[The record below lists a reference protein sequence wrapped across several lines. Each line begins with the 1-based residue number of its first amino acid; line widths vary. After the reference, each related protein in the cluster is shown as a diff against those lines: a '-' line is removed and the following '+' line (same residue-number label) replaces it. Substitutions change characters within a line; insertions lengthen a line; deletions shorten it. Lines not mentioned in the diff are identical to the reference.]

1 MNKEFIIK
9 ILQYEGYPSY
19 MIENTI
25 CKLEN
30 LSEPIKTWFSDWL
43 KDKNVILKER
53 IYGFSFIELV
63 ENYKMKEIG
72 AFITLDWLKREPE
85 HARKKLSLHYH
96 LMADRR
102 ALEIIELE
110 RSTQNTHI
118 FEDSVVANN
127 TTEFDDAEFG
137 AIKMMLSRG
146 ENIIQRHLSNPE
158 NAEEYHRKLWSALDS
173 ALDKMPR
180 FIGTHL
186 SRAEFYIELNSF
198 KKGQQFTHPFYLTTS
213 QDDNVVK
220 SFSKDKV
227 KFYWDIEL
235 SNNTKAVEMPNYC
248 FEQQIEI
255 PRNTTFEVLDIDFV
269 NSILYVKE
277 I

>member
-1 MNKEFIIK
+1 MNKDIIIK

-19 MIENTI
+19 MIEKTI

-30 LSEPIKTWFSDWL
+30 LSEPIKSWFSDWL

-72 AFITLDWLKREPE
+72 AFLTLDWLKREPE
-85 HARKKLSLHYH
+85 LARKELSQHYH
-96 LMADRR
+96 LMADNR
-102 ALEIIELE
+102 ALEIITLE
-110 RSTQNTHI
+110 RNTQKHHI
-118 FEDSVVANN
+118 FENSVVANN
-127 TTEFDDAEFG
+127 TTELDDAEFG
-137 AIKMMLSRG
+137 AIQMMLSGG
-146 ENIIQRHLSNPE
+146 ESIIQKHLSYPG

-173 ALDKMPR
+173 ALNKMPQYS
-180 FIGTHL
+180 GTHL
-186 SRAEFYIELNSF
+186 YRAEFYSELNTF
-198 KKGQQFTHPFYLTTS
+198 KKGQLFSHPFYLTTS

-235 SNNTKAVEMPNYC
+235 SNNTKAVEMPNFC